1 MTKDEIRE
9 LCENDLQAFARL
21 VQPTRVYGQVHD
33 DVFAWLTAPK
43 AKDHQLVLLPRA
55 HQKSHLIAVWC
66 AWWITKHPETTIL
79 YVSAT
84 EDLATG
90 QLYAIK
96 SILES
101 DIYRRYW
108 PEMIHEDEM
117 KREEWSAKNIK
128 VDHPA
133 RKLHGVRDRTVA
145 ARSIKSNTTGLHCD
159 VLVFDDIVVPN
170 NAYTE
175 LGREEV
181 AKGFSQF
188 SSIKNPGSITKVVGT
203 RYHPRDIYDAMITM
217 KVETFDEQGAI
228 TGETMVF
235 EMMEGKVVDEDGN
248 FLWPR
253 ELHPKTGKW
262 FGFNQQVLAK
272 IRAQYISVGQRVQ
285 YYAQYFNEP
294 NDPESQRVDHSTFQ
308 YFEREHLDNVNGTWY
323 YAGKQ
328 LAVFAAADLAYTTG
342 ESSDYSAFAVVG
354 VDTDGYY
361 YILDLYQMKT
371 DKYERFYETV
381 EQLWDKW
388 GFRKMRIESN
398 AGANI
403 IVQYIKDR
411 IRQEG
416 RTIVV
421 EGKPSSN
428 AKVERTAAIL
438 EPRYENNSVWHF
450 RGGFMSVYEEQLILA
465 RPAHDDLKDAV
476 TAAVEISHVPVARRK
491 SDSRGSKIV
500 SHPRFGGRVA

>member
-1 MTKDEIRE
+1 MTKDEIRT

-21 VQPTRVYGQVHD
+21 VQPARVYGQIHD
-33 DVFAWLTAPK
+33 DVFQWMSTPGS
-43 AKDHQLVLLPRA
+43 KDHQLVLLPRA

-66 AWWITKHPETTIL
+66 AWWITKHPDTTIL

-101 DIYRRYW
+101 DVYRRYW
-108 PEMIHEDEM
+108 PDMIHDDEM

-133 RKLHGVRDRTVA
+133 RKALGVRDRTVA

-181 AKGFSQF
+181 SKGFSQF
-188 SSIKNPGSITKVVGT
+188 SSIKNPGAITKVVGT
-203 RYHPRDIYDAMITM
+203 RYHPKDIYNSMMTM
-217 KVETFDEQGAI
+217 KVEEFDHR
-228 TGETMVF
+228 GEIVG
-235 EMMEGKVVDEDGN
+235 ESLVYEYLERKVVDEDGVY
-248 FLWPR
+248 LWPR

-262 FGFNQQVLAK
+262 FGFDNVVLAK
-272 IRAQYISVGQRVQ
+272 IRAQYLSVGQRVQ

-294 NDPESQRVDHSTFQ
+294 NDPESQRVGHDAFQ
-308 YFEREHLDNVNGTWY
+308 YYERSNIDNIDGTWY

-328 LAVFAAADLAYTTG
+328 LAVFCGADLAYTTG
-342 ESSDYSAFAVVG
+342 ESSDYSAFAVIG
-354 VDTDGYY
+354 VDTDGYIY
-361 YILDLYQMKT
+361 LLDLIQFKT
-371 DKYERFYETV
+371 DKYEKYYQTV
-381 EQLWDKW
+381 EKLWDKW
-388 GFRKMRIESN
+388 FFKKCRIETN

-428 AKVERTAAIL
+428 AKHERTAMIL
-438 EPRYENNSVWHF
+438 EPRYSNLTIWHY
-450 RGGFMSVYEEQLILA
+450 RGGYMSEYEEQVTLA

-476 TAAVEISHVPVARRK
+476 TAAVEISSVPVARRK

-500 SHPRFGGRVA
+500 SHPRFGGRVS